1 LAACALLQGSAAPLK
16 LRGIF
21 RKCARLR
28 VYATPETTVK
38 PRTGATI
45 GGVRRLIINADD
57 FGLTAGVNRAIV
69 EAHSRGV
76 VTSATLMSSVPA
88 FEDAVRQ
95 AATAPKLSVGCHV
108 ILVDGSPLLSATQLP
123 TLVAP
128 NTTNGVRFR
137 EGLAGFAA
145 SAMLGRLDPAQ
156 IEAEVTAQIRKLQ
169 SAGITVSHFD
179 THKHTHMFP
188 SVLRPLLKAAKTCGL
203 KAVRN
208 PFTPWLPIS
217 LIGSRRVWKRYL
229 EVRALH
235 GLAGSFG
242 QAVQRQGMLT
252 PDGTFGIV
260 ATGAL
265 DPDLFQWLVAHIP
278 EGTWE
283 FVCHPGYHDAD
294 LEEVKTRLRESRVEE
309 LKVLTST
316 AAREALSQRGIEL
329 ISYREFVA
337 SAGN

>member
-1 LAACALLQGSAAPLK
+1 MCL
-16 LRGIF
+16 
-21 RKCARLR
+21 
-28 VYATPETTVK
+28 ETTITK
-38 PRTGATI
+38 SLISRFTLALIATGSIRRSATI
-45 GGVRRLIINADD
+45 GLVRRLIINADD

-69 EAHSRGV
+69 EAHSHGV
-76 VTSATLMSSVPA
+76 VTSATLMANVPA

-95 AATAPKLSVGCHV
+95 AAIAPKLSIGCHV
-108 ILVDGSPLLSATQLP
+108 ILVDGSPVLSATQLP

-128 NTTNGVRFR
+128 NTKNGQRFR
-137 EGLAGFAA
+137 DSFGSFAA
-145 SAMLGRLDPAQ
+145 SAILGRLDPEQ
-156 IEAEVTAQIRKLQ
+156 IEAEATAQIGKLQ

-188 SVLRPLLKAAKTCGL
+188 SVLRPLLQAAKKGGIR
-203 KAVRN
+203 AVRN

-217 LIGSRRVWKRYL
+217 LIGSPRVWKRYL

-235 GLAGSFG
+235 GLAGSFRR
-242 QAVQRQGMLT
+242 AVQRQGMLT
-252 PDGTFGIV
+252 PDGAFGIV

-265 DPDLFQWLVAHIP
+265 DPHLFRWIVEHVP

-283 FVCHPGYHDAD
+283 FVCHPGHNDAE
-294 LEEVKTRLRESRVEE
+294 LEAIKTRLRQSRVEE

-316 AAREALSQRGIEL
+316 AAREALNQRGIEL

-337 SAGN
+337 EAGN